1 LEPIVTTLASD
12 AIVSSFNNLLPVNIS
27 FGVGSLDKLIDIV
40 EQERAQSIVVVTDA
54 IISNLNE
61 VQATLATLDSHGRNV
76 NVISVPAGEPTIDSV
91 DAIGAQLRALKPDLV
106 VAIGG
111 GSVLDSA
118 KGGRLLM
125 ANPGSIRTYSW
136 PGTPAPIV
144 PGSTRLVTIP
154 TTSGTG
160 SEVTGGVVM
169 TDPENGMKVAAPS
182 PHNRAN
188 YCLVDPRLTVSL
200 PHGPTLWG
208 GLDALGQAIGSVVCA
223 ANTPVGDALGLEA
236 IRLAVAAL
244 PVVLADPTDLD
255 ARASMSCAA
264 LLAGL
269 AMNVSEAGTEHSL
282 AHALGAAMK
291 LPHGL
296 TVGVMLLE
304 SMEHDRQYVPH
315 KFERVAD
322 AMGAPQNGMSD
333 GSRALGAVEAFLAQV
348 ACPTFAELNVQPEQ
362 LPELAALARA
372 GWIPIEPGPWTDTDI
387 LDAFTR
393 ASARTT
399 R

>member
-1 LEPIVTTLASD
+1 MTALAPD
-12 AIVSSFNNLLPVNIS
+12 ARVASFNNLLPVNIS
-27 FGVGSLDKLIDIV
+27 FGIGALDKLLDIIDR
-40 EQERAQSIVVVTDA
+40 EQAQTLVVVSDA
-54 IISNLNE
+54 IIIDLPE
-61 VQATLATLDSHGRNV
+61 VQSVLDAAKIGGRTV
-76 NVISVPAGEPTIDSV
+76 HVILVPSGEPTIDSV
-91 DAIGAQLRALKPDLV
+91 DTIGAQFREIQPDLV
-106 VAIGG
+106 IAIGG

-118 KGGRLLM
+118 KGGRLLL

-136 PGTPAPIV
+136 PGTPEPIV
-144 PGSTRLVTIP
+144 AGPTKLVTIP

-169 TDPENGMKVAAPS
+169 TDPNNDMKVAAPS
-182 PHNRAN
+182 PNNRAN

-200 PHGPTLWG
+200 PAGPTLWG

-223 ANTPVGDALGLEA
+223 AHTPVGDALGLEA
-236 IRLAVAAL
+236 IRLTTAAL
-244 PVVLADPTDLD
+244 PAVLADPSDLD

-282 AHALGAAMK
+282 AHAVGSLMK

-304 SMEHDRQYVPH
+304 SMQHDRQYVPH

-322 AMGAPQNGMSD
+322 AMDAPQD
-333 GSRALGAVEAFLAQV
+333 GSNDGTRALRAVEEFLAAV
-348 ACPTFAELNVQPEQ
+348 NCPTLTELNVTSDHIS
-362 LPELAALARA
+362 ELATLART
-372 GWIPIEPGPWTDTDI
+372 GWIPVEPGPWTDEDI
-387 LDAFTR
+387 TAAFTR
-393 ASARTT
+393 AVQRTS

>member
-1 LEPIVTTLASD
+1 MTSLAPD
-12 AIVSSFNNLLPVNIS
+12 AIVGSFNNLLPVNIT
-27 FGVGSLDKLIDIV
+27 FAVGALDKLTDIV
-40 EQERAQSIVVVTDA
+40 EQEQAQSIVVVSDA
-54 IISNLNE
+54 VISNLPE
-61 VQATLATLDSHGRNV
+61 VQSALSTIMNARRSVQIIH
-76 NVISVPAGEPTIDSV
+76 VPAGEPTIDSV
-91 DAIGAQLRALKPDLV
+91 DHIGAQLREIKPDLV

-118 KGGRLLM
+118 KGGRLLL

-144 PGSTRLVTIP
+144 AGTTRLVTVP
-154 TTSGTG
+154 TTAGTG

-169 TDPENGMKVAAPS
+169 TDPDNGMKVAAPS
-182 PHNRAN
+182 PVNRAN

-244 PVVLADPTDLD
+244 PAVLADPTDVD

-282 AHALGAAMK
+282 AHALGTVMK

-296 TVGVMLLE
+296 TVGAMLLE
-304 SMEHDRQYVPH
+304 SMEHDRQYVPAR
-315 KFERVAD
+315 FERVAD
-322 AMGAPQNGMSD
+322 AMGAPQDGSSD
-333 GSRALGAVEAFLAQV
+333 GSRALRAVEAFLAQV
-348 ACPTFAELNVQPEQ
+348 NCPTFVDLNVTSEQ
-362 LPELAALARA
+362 LPELAGLARA
-372 GWIPIEPGPWTDTDI
+372 GWIPVEPGPWTDDDI

-393 ASARTT
+393 ALARSSRSAS
-399 R
+399 

>member
-1 LEPIVTTLASD
+1 MTALAPD
-12 AIVSSFNNLLPVNIS
+12 ARVAAFNNLLPVNIS
-27 FGVGSLDKLIDIV
+27 FGVGTLDKLLDIIDR
-40 EQERAQSIVVVTDA
+40 EQAQTVVVVSDA
-54 IISNLNE
+54 IIIELPE
-61 VQATLATLDSHGRNV
+61 VQSILGAAKAAGRTV
-76 NVISVPAGEPTIDSV
+76 NIILVPAGEPTIDSV
-91 DAIGAQLRALKPDLV
+91 DAIGAQFREIQPDLV
-106 VAIGG
+106 IAIGG

-118 KGGRLLM
+118 KGGRLLL

-144 PGSTRLVTIP
+144 AGPTKLVTIP

-169 TDPENGMKVAAPS
+169 TDPKNGMKVAAPS
-182 PHNRAN
+182 PNNRAN
-188 YCLVDPRLTVSL
+188 YCLVDPRLTVKL
-200 PHGPTLWG
+200 PAGPTLWG

-236 IRLAVAAL
+236 IRLATAAL
-244 PVVLADPTDLD
+244 PAVLANPSDLD

-282 AHALGAAMK
+282 AHAVGSLMK

-304 SMEHDRQYVPH
+304 SMQHDRQYVPH

-322 AMGAPQNGMSD
+322 AMGAPQD
-333 GSRALGAVEAFLAQV
+333 GSNDGTRALRAVENFLATV
-348 ACPTFAELNVQPEQ
+348 NCPTLTELNVTTD
-362 LPELAALARA
+362 LISELATLARA
-372 GWIPIEPGPWTDTDI
+372 GWIPVEPGPWTDEDI
-387 LDAFTR
+387 AAAFARAVERPTR
-393 ASARTT
+393 
-399 R
+399 

>member
-1 LEPIVTTLASD
+1 MSALAPN
-12 AIVSSFNNLLPVNIS
+12 AVVGSFNNLLPVNIT
-27 FGVGSLDKLIDIV
+27 FAVGALDKLAQIV
-40 EQERAQSIVVVTDA
+40 EQEHAHSIVVVSDA
-54 IISNLNE
+54 IISNLAE
-61 VQATLATLDSHGRNV
+61 VQIALTQLRADGRSV
-76 NVISVPAGEPTIDSV
+76 HVILVPAGEPTIDSV
-91 DAIGAQLRALKPDLV
+91 DAIGGQLREITPDLV

-118 KGGRLLM
+118 KGGRLLL

-144 PGSTRLVTIP
+144 SGTTRLVTVP

-169 TDPENGMKVAAPS
+169 TDPDNGMKVAAPS

-200 PHGPTLWG
+200 PQGPTLWG

-223 ANTPVGDALGLEA
+223 AHTPVGDALGLEA

-244 PVVLADPTDLD
+244 PAVLADPTDLD

-282 AHALGAAMK
+282 AHALGTTMK

-296 TVGVMLLE
+296 TVGAMLLE

-322 AMGAPQNGMSD
+322 AMGAPKDDTSD
-333 GSRALGAVEAFLAQV
+333 GTRALRAVEQFLASV
-348 ACPTFAELNVQPEQ
+348 NCPTLTELDVTEEH
-362 LPELAALARA
+362 LPELTTLARA
-372 GWIPIEPGPWTDTDI
+372 GWIPVEPGPWTDDDI
-387 LDAFTR
+387 HDAFAR
-393 ASARTT
+393 ALARTT

>member
-1 LEPIVTTLASD
+1 MTALPAD
-12 AIVSSFNNLLPVNIS
+12 ARVGSFSNLLPVNIT
-27 FGVGSLDKLIDIV
+27 FAVGALDKLSGIM
-40 EQERAQSIVVVTDA
+40 EQELAQTVAVVSDQ
-54 IISNLNE
+54 IISNLDE
-61 VQATLATLDSHGRNV
+61 VTDALASIDGDGRSV
-76 NVISVPAGEPTIDSV
+76 HTILVPAGEPTIDSV
-91 DAIGAQLRALKPDLV
+91 DAIGAQLREIKPDLV

-144 PGSTRLVTIP
+144 AGTTRLITVP

-169 TDPENGMKVAAPS
+169 TDPNNGMKVAAPS

-188 YCLVDPRLTVSL
+188 YCLVDPRLTISL
-200 PHGPTLWG
+200 PPGPTLWG

-223 ANTPVGDALGLEA
+223 AHTPVGDALGLEA
-236 IRLAVAAL
+236 IRLVVAAL
-244 PVVLADPTDLD
+244 PAVLADPSDID

-282 AHALGAAMK
+282 AHSLGAVMK

-296 TVGVMLLE
+296 TVGAMLLE

-322 AMGAPQNGMSD
+322 AMGVPQDATGD
-333 GSRALGAVEAFLAQV
+333 GTRALRGVAEFLATVQ
-348 ACPTFAELNVQPEQ
+348 CPTMVELNVTPDH
-362 LPELAALARA
+362 LAELTTVARA
-372 GWIPIEPGPWTDTDI
+372 GWIPVEPGPWTDDDI
-387 LDAFTR
+387 RSAFSR
-393 ASARTT
+393 ALARTA

>member
-1 LEPIVTTLASD
+1 MLDIIDREQAQTLVVVSD
-12 AIVSSFNNLLPVNIS
+12 AIIIELP
-27 FGVGSLDKLIDIV
+27 
-40 EQERAQSIVVVTDA
+40 
-54 IISNLNE
+54 E
-61 VQATLATLDSHGRNV
+61 VQSVLGAAKAAGRMVHVTL
-76 NVISVPAGEPTIDSV
+76 VPPGEPTIDSV
-91 DAIGAQLRALKPDLV
+91 DAIGGQFREIQPDLV
-106 VAIGG
+106 IAIGG

-118 KGGRLLM
+118 KGGRLLL

-144 PGSTRLVTIP
+144 AGPTKLVTIP

-169 TDPENGMKVAAPS
+169 TDPNNNMKVAAPS
-182 PHNRAN
+182 PNNRAN
-188 YCLVDPRLTVSL
+188 YCLVDPSLTVKL
-200 PHGPTLWG
+200 PAGPTLWG

-223 ANTPVGDALGLEA
+223 AHTPVGDALGLEA
-236 IRLAVAAL
+236 IRLATAAL
-244 PVVLADPTDLD
+244 PVVLANPADLD

-264 LLAGL
+264 LLAGM

-282 AHALGAAMK
+282 AHAVGSLMK

-304 SMEHDRQYVPH
+304 SMQHDRQYVPH

-322 AMGAPQNGMSD
+322 AMGAPQD
-333 GSRALGAVEAFLAQV
+333 GTNDGTRALRAVEEFLAAV
-348 ACPTFAELNVQPEQ
+348 NCPTLAELNVTDNHI
-362 LPELAALARA
+362 PELAALARA
-372 GWIPIEPGPWTDTDI
+372 GWIPVEPGPWTDDDI
-387 LDAFTR
+387 TTAVTR
-393 ASARTT
+393 AVARPA

>member
-1 LEPIVTTLASD
+1 MTALAPD
-12 AIVSSFNNLLPVNIS
+12 ARVSAFNNLLPVNIS
-27 FGVGSLDKLIDIV
+27 FGIGTLDTLLDIIDR
-40 EQERAQSIVVVTDA
+40 EQAQTLVVVSDA
-54 IISNLNE
+54 IIIELPE
-61 VQATLATLDSHGRNV
+61 VQSVLGAAKAAGRMVHVTL
-76 NVISVPAGEPTIDSV
+76 VPPGEPTIDSV
-91 DAIGAQLRALKPDLV
+91 DAIGGQFREIQPDLV
-106 VAIGG
+106 IAIGG

-118 KGGRLLM
+118 KGGRLLL

-144 PGSTRLVTIP
+144 AGPTKLVTIP

-169 TDPENGMKVAAPS
+169 TDPNNNMKVAAPS
-182 PHNRAN
+182 PNNRAN
-188 YCLVDPRLTVSL
+188 YCLVDPSLTVKL
-200 PHGPTLWG
+200 PAGPTLWG

-223 ANTPVGDALGLEA
+223 AHTPVGDALGLEA
-236 IRLAVAAL
+236 IRLATAAL
-244 PVVLADPTDLD
+244 PVVLANPADLD

-264 LLAGL
+264 LLAGM

-282 AHALGAAMK
+282 AHAVGSLMK

-304 SMEHDRQYVPH
+304 SMQHDRQYVPH

-322 AMGAPQNGMSD
+322 AMGAPQD
-333 GSRALGAVEAFLAQV
+333 GTNDGTRALRAVEEFLAAV
-348 ACPTFAELNVQPEQ
+348 NCPTLAELNVTDNHI
-362 LPELAALARA
+362 PELAALARA
-372 GWIPIEPGPWTDTDI
+372 GWIPVEPGPWTDDDI
-387 LDAFTR
+387 TTAFTR
-393 ASARTT
+393 AVARPA

>member
-1 LEPIVTTLASD
+1 VSALAPD
-12 AIVSSFNNLLPVNIS
+12 AIVGSFNNLLPVNIT
-27 FGVGSLDKLIDIV
+27 FACGALDKLADIA
-40 EQERAQSIVVVTDA
+40 EQERAQSIVVVSDA
-54 IISNLNE
+54 IISQLVE
-61 VQATLATLDSHGRNV
+61 VQSALTHLSADGRTV
-76 NVISVPAGEPTIDSV
+76 QVILVPAGEPTIDSV
-91 DAIGAQLRALKPDLV
+91 DAVGEQLREIRPDLV

-118 KGGRLLM
+118 KGGRLLL

-144 PGSTRLVTIP
+144 PGTTRLITVP

-200 PHGPTLWG
+200 PPGPTLWG

-223 ANTPVGDALGLEA
+223 AHTPVGDALGLEA

-244 PVVLADPTDLD
+244 PAVLASPTDLD

-282 AHALGAAMK
+282 AHALGTTMK

-296 TVGVMLLE
+296 TVGAMLLE

-322 AMGAPQNGMSD
+322 AMGAPQD
-333 GSRALGAVEAFLAQV
+333 GTGDGTRALRAVEEFLAAV
-348 ACPTFAELNVQPEQ
+348 NCPTLSELNVTEDQ
-362 LPELAALARA
+362 LAELTNLARA
-372 GWIPIEPGPWTDTDI
+372 GWIPVEPGPWTDD
-387 LDAFTR
+387 DVRSAFSRALARKTR
-393 ASARTT
+393 
-399 R
+399 